1 MVCFC
6 GVCECVICLCGR
18 GMCGACICVCLAC
31 VVCLFL
37 CVEEEGE
44 DSSLGKASSSRAL
57 DLSIYLMGGDATK
70 HL

>member
-1 MVCFC
+1 
-6 GVCECVICLCGR
+6 
-18 GMCGACICVCLAC
+18 MCGACICVCLVC
-31 VVCLFL
+31 VVRLFL

>member
-1 MVCFC
+1 MWEGHVWCMYMC
-6 GVCECVICLCGR
+6 VSGV
-18 GMCGACICVCLAC
+18 C

-57 DLSIYLMGGDATK
+57 DLSIYLMGGEATK